1 MRRAIPLLLTL
12 ASACITAALLE
23 HATAEPSGPGPAKRG
38 VIRAGPPAGFAA
50 LDGDG
55 ARDDTAP
62 LQALIGEAVRSGR
75 RLNLSPGVFT
85 VSRTLKVERVS
96 GLVITG
102 AGSANGR
109 GGTVFHWAGNATDPM
124 FDVVNCN
131 RCTFEDFTINC
142 SPAKPLAVGI
152 RSRNQ
157 AGGSVTPLENRY
169 HRVNM
174 DGTTNGLGVGW
185 EMARGPGDSDANND
199 FSVWDGC
206 TVSNYANTAWSL
218 EHSQCLGNT
227 FRDCLFRANS
237 GGGRYGVDCSRGGG
251 FHWYGGGGC
260 GNTAADFR
268 VGTWS
273 DAFVIDGFNGENSAR
288 LLELPGP
295 TGAFSP
301 VKLCNIRWAH
311 AGMVAR
317 DGAFVRFNGTGPLTL
332 ENVRVED
339 KDGSVPLVIEMAPG
353 GPAYGQLL
361 LQGLYVETSAPRAGF
376 LRVRGTGRLQTSVRG
391 VVLYDKSRDRYEVL
405 GDPPPAQ
412 PRRADR

>member
-1 MRRAIPLLLTL
+1 MRHAILLLLTL
-12 ASACITAALLE
+12 VSACVTAALLE
-23 HATAEPSGPGPAKRG
+23 HATAEPPGPGPEKRG
-38 VIRAGPPAGFAA
+38 VIRAGPPAGSAA

-62 LQALIGEAVRSGR
+62 LRALIGEAVRSGR

-85 VSRTLKVERVS
+85 VSRTLKIERAS

-109 GGTVFHWAGNATDPM
+109 GGTVFRWAGNATDSM

-157 AGGSVTPLENRY
+157 AGVSVTPLENRY

-218 EHSQCLGNT
+218 EHSQCLGN
-227 FRDCLFRANS
+227 
-237 GGGRYGVDCSRGGG
+237 
-251 FHWYGGGGC
+251 
-260 GNTAADFR
+260 
-268 VGTWS
+268 
-273 DAFVIDGFNGENSAR
+273 
-288 LLELPGP
+288 
-295 TGAFSP
+295 
-301 VKLCNIRWAH
+301 
-311 AGMVAR
+311 
-317 DGAFVRFNGTGPLTL
+317 
-332 ENVRVED
+332 
-339 KDGSVPLVIEMAPG
+339 
-353 GPAYGQLL
+353 
-361 LQGLYVETSAPRAGF
+361 
-376 LRVRGTGRLQTSVRG
+376 
-391 VVLYDKSRDRYEVL
+391 
-405 GDPPPAQ
+405 
-412 PRRADR
+412 